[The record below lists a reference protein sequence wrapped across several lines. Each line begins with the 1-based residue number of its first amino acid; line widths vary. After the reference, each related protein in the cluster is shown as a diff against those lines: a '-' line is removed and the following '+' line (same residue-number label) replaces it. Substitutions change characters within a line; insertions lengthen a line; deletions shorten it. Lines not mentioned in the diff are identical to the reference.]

1 MFVSDTKERG
11 SILKRQREK
20 SQTFFT
26 WFTDD
31 LDAGGGKL
39 KELIKDDI
47 WPNLLNLLII
57 NQKQLKFIMM
67 ETWNILMMKRKEVKE
82 RMEDGDNM
90 RKKKG
95 CRGR

>member
-11 SILKRQREK
+11 SILKSQCEK

-39 KELIKDDI
+39 RELVKDDI

-57 NQKQLKFIMM
+57 NQKQLKLIMM
-67 ETWNILMMKRKEVKE
+67 ETWNILMMRKEVKE
-82 RMEDGDNM
+82 KMEDGDNM
-90 RKKKG
+90 RKKKRCG
-95 CRGR
+95 GR